1 MGYIRTPAMT
11 ALEVSVKSL
20 GGDPSFVTAMWPL
33 VSADK
38 LDVLESV
45 HYAMDHAFP
54 DSGAPSMEAVQS
66 MLKFIQDYL
75 NSIKLRTNRGWDPA
89 SLRKKVGPPPKGP
102 LRIVPGSVQMAKMLK
117 EAEPDLK
124 RMGMQVNANAGIDDY
139 VTVGDYGE
147 RRVIKVGRT
156 DPCPCGSGKKYKKCC
171 GKIKLI

>member
-1 MGYIRTPAMT
+1 MANSFLVKAMT

-66 MLKFIQDYL
+66 MLK
-75 NSIKLRTNRGWDPA
+75 
-89 SLRKKVGPPPKGP
+89 
-102 LRIVPGSVQMAKMLK
+102 
-117 EAEPDLK
+117 
-124 RMGMQVNANAGIDDY
+124 
-139 VTVGDYGE
+139 
-147 RRVIKVGRT
+147 
-156 DPCPCGSGKKYKKCC
+156 
-171 GKIKLI
+171 